1 LKQRHVRMSGTHIA
15 ARLDHRVVD
24 VLNLSLT
31 GALLKVDEALAVDS
45 QVMLALARDSVAV
58 TVEARVLRSVQAS
71 HTSGWLTAVTFLNP
85 TAETKKAI
93 PQLLSLSS
101 RGR

>member
-1 LKQRHVRMSGTHIA
+1 MSGRHIA
-15 ARLDHRVVD
+15 ARLDHRVVEL
-24 VLNLSLT
+24 LNLSLT
-31 GALLKVDEALAVDS
+31 GALVKLDEALPVDS

-58 TVEARVLRSVQAS
+58 NVEARVLRSSPAS
-71 HTSGWLTAVTFLNP
+71 PNPGFLTAISFLNP

-93 PQLLSLSS
+93 PQLLSMDS